1 MLAALL
7 KLITP
12 QLPVMLMWK
21 CKLLSILLLWST
33 SCLVLTPDGAPNN
46 ALLLLIL
53 VAEQQALQTSKE
65 RGAEVQQRAL
75 AGWMD
80 MKMGHMV
87 LLSGSSPALLFNTCI
102 VGRCHS
108 LITSAPTVFSYG
120 KRENGLLL
128 ARLLLRRHL
137 CVGVGSHKYPHYA

>member
-1 MLAALL
+1 ML
-7 KLITP
+7 
-12 QLPVMLMWK
+12 MLMWK

-33 SCLVLTPDGAPNN
+33 SCLVLTPDEAPSN

-53 VAEQQALQTSKE
+53 VAEQQALQKSKE
-65 RGAEVQQRAL
+65 LGAEVQQRAL

-80 MKMGHMV
+80 MKMGHML

-102 VGRCHS
+102 LGRCHS

-120 KRENGLLL
+120 KRENGLPL
-128 ARLLLRRHL
+128 ARLLPRRHL
-137 CVGVGSHKYPHYA
+137 CVGEAAINTPTTPDFIV